1 MNTHRDA
8 EGIMKTQFESNT
20 ALKTKLMDAI
30 ATQIVGQRKVV
41 ELMLTGLLANGH
53 CLFVGVPGLGKTLLV
68 RTVAQALALE
78 FKRIQF
84 TPDLMPSDITGTEII
99 DQDEHTGKREFRFMQ
114 GPIFTNLLLADEIN
128 RTPPKT
134 QAALLQAMQE
144 RFVTAGGENRGL
156 ADPFLVFATQNP
168 IEQEGTYPLPEAQ
181 LDRFMLMIEVGYPT
195 EEEEISIVNL
205 TTGAT
210 TPKISSVLTKE
221 EILQAQDLVRHMP
234 VAKNVVEY
242 AVSLVR
248 KTRPDSSSAPQNIRD
263 YVSFG
268 AGPRASQN
276 LILAGKAN
284 ALLNGRSSVERSD
297 IRSLVIPVL
306 RHRLVTNFKASA
318 SGITTRML
326 LEDLLNAESDA

>member
-1 MNTHRDA
+1 M
-8 EGIMKTQFESNT
+8 
-20 ALKTKLMDAI
+20 
-30 ATQIVGQRKVV
+30 
-41 ELMLTGLLANGH
+41 
-53 CLFVGVPGLGKTLLV
+53 
-68 RTVAQALALE
+68 
-78 FKRIQF
+78 
-84 TPDLMPSDITGTEII
+84 
-99 DQDEHTGKREFRFMQ
+99 
-114 GPIFTNLLLADEIN
+114 
-128 RTPPKT
+128 
-134 QAALLQAMQE
+134 
-144 RFVTAGGENRGL
+144 
-156 ADPFLVFATQNP
+156 
-168 IEQEGTYPLPEAQ
+168 
-181 LDRFMLMIEVGYPT
+181 GYPT

>member
-1 MNTHRDA
+1 
-8 EGIMKTQFESNT
+8 
-20 ALKTKLMDAI
+20 
-30 ATQIVGQRKVV
+30 
-41 ELMLTGLLANGH
+41 
-53 CLFVGVPGLGKTLLV
+53 
-68 RTVAQALALE
+68 
-78 FKRIQF
+78 
-84 TPDLMPSDITGTEII
+84 
-99 DQDEHTGKREFRFMQ
+99 
-114 GPIFTNLLLADEIN
+114 
-128 RTPPKT
+128 
-134 QAALLQAMQE
+134 
-144 RFVTAGGENRGL
+144 
-156 ADPFLVFATQNP
+156 
-168 IEQEGTYPLPEAQ
+168 
-181 LDRFMLMIEVGYPT
+181 MLMIEVGYPT

-210 TPKISSVLTKE
+210 TPEISSVLTKE

-284 ALLNGRSSVERSD
+284 ALLNGRTSVERSD